1 MKFSVITPS
10 YCQGRFIERTIES
23 VLQQR
28 VPEIELEYIV
38 CDGGSNDETI
48 EILKRYDDQITW
60 VSEPDG
66 GQADAVNKGISRTN
80 GEIIAWINSD
90 DLYYPGTFTA
100 VQEIFAK
107 NPEVMAVYGDADHID
122 TEDNVLETYP
132 TEAWN
137 YKHLFEICYLCQPAV
152 FFRRELIEKYGNL
165 DDTLKYCMDYELWL
179 RYGQHTQFYYL
190 PRKLSGSRMYQDN
203 KTLGQRIAV
212 HYEINEMFSSQFNN
226 VPEKWIFAYAHI
238 KIEETLKLNRA
249 SIDENRQFVN
259 AMVLASIWSFWHWKK
274 LPSSKGL
281 ARMVYWLLHTNLISL
296 KARIETKLIGAKS

>member
-10 YCQGRFIERTIES
+10 YCQGRFIERTIKS

-28 VPEIELEYIV
+28 SPEIELEYIV

-48 EILKRYDDQITW
+48 EILKRYDNQITW
-60 VSEPDG
+60 VSEADG

-90 DLYYPGTFTA
+90 DIYYPGTFA
-100 VQEIFAK
+100 EVQEIFAK
-107 NPEVMAVYGDADHID
+107 NPEVMAVYGDADQID
-122 TEDNVLETYP
+122 TEDNAIETYP
-132 TEAWN
+132 TELWN

-152 FFRRELIEKYGNL
+152 FFRRKLVEKYGNL

-179 RYGQHTQFYYL
+179 RYGQHTEFYYL

-203 KTLGQRIAV
+203 KTLSQRIAV
-212 HYEINEMFSSQFNN
+212 HYEMNEMFTSQFNN
-226 VPEKWIFAYAHI
+226 VPEKWIFAYAHV

-249 SIDENRQFVN
+249 LLDENKQFVN
-259 AMVLASIWSFWHWKK
+259 TMVHTSIWSFWHWKK
-274 LPSSKGL
+274 LPSPKGL
-281 ARMVYWLLHTNLISL
+281 ARMVYWLLQANLNWL
-296 KARIETKLIGAKS
+296 KTRIKTRLIKAKS